1 MAAYPSL
8 ILLLAPA
15 VSSPLRWDIEEPRWG
30 EVQHVLSQRVCKED
44 GATQKLAARRT
55 RTSRELGLS
64 QGAPVESS
72 TSSLLALGALW
83 WLGAGL
89 LGGRTRRP
97 RVRDCGAVNPRLQV
111 KVSTSRPPAVRGA

>member
-30 EVQHVLSQRVCKED
+30 EVQHVLSLRVCKED

-64 QGAPVESS
+64 QGAPDGE
-72 TSSLLALGALW
+72 LNLFPLGS
-83 WLGAGL
+83 GQKVGVVPS
-89 LGGRTRRP
+89 GG
-97 RVRDCGAVNPRLQV
+97 
-111 KVSTSRPPAVRGA
+111 